1 MATDQ
6 LDNFLNASWPQ
17 PDHRPTSQGNTVASI
32 GKLVTEGRLGI
43 AANLV
48 RGDAKV
54 LDMDNALLASLKA
67 KHPPG
72 VAKPFG
78 PTAGPIPGLSH
89 SEDDILTAIHS
100 FKPYTAHGF
109 SGWTVP
115 LLKIAIKG
123 PKVVAMLTCLTGMIG
138 QGTAPGRSMLA
149 ASRLT
154 LLEKKDGGHRPID
167 VGDLIYRL
175 CTKVLLRHHFKA
187 DCLLP
192 TQFGVGSKGGVEPGV
207 RTVQRALDDSLG
219 RSFSTLTML
228 DFTNAFNTADRIDIA
243 ASLREF
249 CPSLYRT
256 AKWAYNAASDLVLG
270 QHILQSATGVR
281 QGDPLGPLLLSLAI
295 RPLLD
300 RLSTFLGTDHLVLA
314 YLDDVYVLSPTQDL
328 ASASEFASTL
338 EKIYFRTSTP
348 YSFSGSVFNK
358 TSAIFRGLSRITP

>member
-1 MATDQ
+1 LATNH
-6 LDNFLNASWPQ
+6 LDSFLNATWPQ

-54 LDMDNALLASLKA
+54 LDIDNALLASLKA

-78 PTAGPIPGLSH
+78 PTAGPIPGLSP

-100 FKPYTAHGF
+100 FKPYTAPGF

-348 YSFSGSVFNK
+348 YSLSGSVFNK